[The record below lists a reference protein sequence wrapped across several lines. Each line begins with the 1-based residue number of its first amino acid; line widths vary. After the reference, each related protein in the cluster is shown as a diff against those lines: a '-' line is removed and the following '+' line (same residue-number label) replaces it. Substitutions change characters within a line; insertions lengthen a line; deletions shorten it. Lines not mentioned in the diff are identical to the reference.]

1 MGATGGIAMN
11 QLLQIDEVLA
21 LQSTTN
27 WVPSGARSEFWRL
40 LNWRTQ
46 YEDLLFAPYGHRAGS
61 HPD

>member
-1 MGATGGIAMN
+1 MN
-11 QLLQIDEVLA
+11 QLLQIDKVLA
-21 LQSTTN
+21 FQSATN

-40 LNWRTQ
+40 PNWRTQ